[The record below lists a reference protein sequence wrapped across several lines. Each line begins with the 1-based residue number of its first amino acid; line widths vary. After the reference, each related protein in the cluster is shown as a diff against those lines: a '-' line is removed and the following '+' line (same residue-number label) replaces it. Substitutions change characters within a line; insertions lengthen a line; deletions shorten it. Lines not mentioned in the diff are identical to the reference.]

1 MVHIE
6 YEMVAETAMVAEKI
20 GQINLTI
27 RSMVK
32 VERELQALEAELND
46 LWFDVEEQF
55 MIARNMKDYTGV
67 YAIESGLEPSEFD
80 AGRIAERAMDL
91 YMSRALPIE
100 NGVVVPGES
109 EYDESIKVMDEV
121 MECDFVPEKGAGE
134 CLPSA
139 NKRKRSS
146 STKSSS

>member
-6 YEMVAETAMVAEKI
+6 YSMGADSVPVSETKAR
-20 GQINLTI
+20 INMTI

-46 LWFDVEEQF
+46 LWFDAEEQF
-55 MIARNMKDYTGV
+55 MIARNMRDYTGV
-67 YAIESGLEPSEFD
+67 YAIESGLEPNEFD
-80 AGRIAERAMDL
+80 VAKIAERALDL

-100 NGVVVPGES
+100 NGVVVPGEA

-121 MECDFVPEKGAGE
+121 MECDFVPEKGTGE

-139 NKRKRSS
+139 KKRKRSTS
-146 STKSSS
+146 EKSLG